1 MDDQRMSQKL
11 AHNGKANPKSAAR
24 TLEFINCFHW

>member
-11 AHNGKANPKSAAR
+11 AHNGKAKSAAR
-24 TLEFINCFHW
+24 TLEFINYFHW